1 MSSNSHVHLTRRER
15 QIMDVLYRLGEATV
29 AKVLENLPDPPS
41 YSAVRAMLRL
51 LEEKGHVKHQQRGV
65 RYIYVPTR
73 SREKARRSALNHL
86 VSTFFDGSAE
96 LAVAALLD
104 MSDRELTDDELHRL
118 ARMIE
123 EAREAASSPQT

>member
-1 MSSNSHVHLTRRER
+1 MGPHSDVHLTRRER

-51 LEEKGHVKHQQRGV
+51 LEEKGHIKHQQRGV
-65 RYIYVPTR
+65 RYVYAPVK
-73 SREKARRSALNHL
+73 SRAKARRNALNHL
-86 VSTFFDGSAE
+86 VSTFFNGSAE

-104 MSDRELTDDELHRL
+104 MSDKELSDDELQRL
-118 ARMIE
+118 AKMIE
-123 EAREAASSPQT
+123 GARES

>member
-1 MSSNSHVHLTRRER
+1 MGPHSDVHLTRRER

-51 LEEKGHVKHQQRGV
+51 LEEKGHIKHQQRGV
-65 RYIYVPTR
+65 RYVYAHVK
-73 SREKARRSALNHL
+73 SRAKARRNALNHL
-86 VSTFFDGSAE
+86 VSTFFNGSAE

-104 MSDRELTDDELHRL
+104 MSDKELSDDELQRL
-118 ARMIE
+118 AKMIE
-123 EAREAASSPQT
+123 GARES